1 MDDKVYAY
9 EFSANSNEG
18 DIYIS
23 VETYIPDI
31 IPGWCFNNSDYPLL
45 NYKLLKNGKMFF
57 ENSYE
62 DIEV

>member
-1 MDDKVYAY
+1 MDDKVNTY
-9 EFSANSNEG
+9 EFLANSNEG
-18 DIYIS
+18 DIYVS

-31 IPGWCFNNSDYPLL
+31 IPGWCFDNYDFPLL
-45 NYKLLKNGKMFF
+45 NYKVFKNGLLFF